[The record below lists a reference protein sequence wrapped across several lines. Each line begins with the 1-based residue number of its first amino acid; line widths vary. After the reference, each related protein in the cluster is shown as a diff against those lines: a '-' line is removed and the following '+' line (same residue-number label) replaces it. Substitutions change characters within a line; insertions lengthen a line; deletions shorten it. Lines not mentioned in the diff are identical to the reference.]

1 MASKNNDAMMPDASC
16 CEDLVELPCNED
28 SNSEVLDQ
36 KQGQPCMQGLNTGV
50 GRGDEIEGHPVVS
63 TGPQGRFKIISPAS
77 QKVFD
82 KTRSATVRMLRRI
95 TGPNNMFAEVFNP
108 VDLTIERDNTAK
120 NCTFSKPPPVV
131 AANHNKGKTSKAPK
145 PVAASSSKMVKDA
158 DKNPETTGVNKP
170 SRSKRNASRFDS
182 KYPVAGSADKGKE
195 LGSKENPT
203 RSLKYP
209 L

>member
-82 KTRSATVRMLRRI
+82 KTRSAT
-95 TGPNNMFAEVFNP
+95 
-108 VDLTIERDNTAK
+108 
-120 NCTFSKPPPVV
+120 PPPVV